1 MINYGHKA
9 SNVGRY
15 PLKSALRGE
24 TVNWF
29 DFVLLTI
36 LIVGLLYGMQTGLI
50 KAAFVAVG
58 GYAGWLLAG
67 QFGGRLGSLFDS
79 SLGNETLVSVISY
92 AIIIVGAL
100 IVASIAAKI
109 VKPLLTVFTLGLS
122 GMVDKLG
129 GLVLGLLIGVSIAG
143 ALVIGAARLTYD
155 FDTSILTDQ
164 VPDQAASAAGKIEEQ
179 LAEAESVR
187 ESLETALS
195 ESQLVPTFISVVGSL
210 PGDALGFIP
219 ADFMEALNILKAE
232 IDKTDTD

>member
-1 MINYGHKA
+1 
-9 SNVGRY
+9 
-15 PLKSALRGE
+15 
-24 TVNWF
+24 VNWF
-29 DFVLLTI
+29 DFVLLAVLI
-36 LIVGLLYGMQTGLI
+36 LGILYGMKTGLI

-67 QFGGRLGSLFDS
+67 QFGGRVGSLFDS

-109 VKPLLTVFTLGLS
+109 VKPLLTVFTLGMS
-122 GMVDKLG
+122 SMVDKLG

-155 FDTSILTDQ
+155 FDTSILTDK
-164 VPDQAASAAGKIEEQ
+164 VPDQAGNVEEIEKL
-179 LAEAESVR
+179 LAKPEEVR
-187 ESLETALS
+187 ETLQTALS
-195 ESQLVPTFISVVGSL
+195 ESKLVPTFINVVDSL

-232 IDKTDTD
+232 IDKADTD

>member
-1 MINYGHKA
+1 M
-9 SNVGRY
+9 
-15 PLKSALRGE
+15 
-24 TVNWF
+24 NWF
-29 DFVLLTI
+29 DFVLLAI
-36 LIVGLLYGMQTGLI
+36 LIVGLLYGMKTGLI

-67 QFGGRLGSLFDS
+67 QFGGRVGSLFDS

-109 VKPLLTVFTLGLS
+109 VKPLLTVFTLGMS
-122 GMVDKLG
+122 SMVDKLG

-155 FDTSILTDQ
+155 FDTSILTDR
-164 VPDQAASAAGKIEEQ
+164 VPDQASNVEEIEKF
-179 LAEAESVR
+179 LAKPEEVR
-187 ESLETALS
+187 ETLQTALS
-195 ESQLVPTFISVVGSL
+195 ESQLVPTFISVVDSL

-219 ADFMEALNILKAE
+219 ADFMEALDILKSE

>member
-1 MINYGHKA
+1 VINCGQNTSDA
-9 SNVGRY
+9 EIS
-15 PLKSALRGE
+15 LLISALRGE

-29 DFVLLTI
+29 DFVLLAI
-36 LIVGLLYGMQTGLI
+36 LIVGLLYGMKTGLI

-67 QFGGRLGSLFDS
+67 QFGGRVGSLFDS

-92 AIIIVGAL
+92 AIIIVVSL

-109 VKPLLTVFTLGLS
+109 VKPMLTVFTLGMS
-122 GMVDKLG
+122 SMVDKLG

-155 FDTSILTDQ
+155 FDTSLLTDK
-164 VPDQAASAAGKIEEQ
+164 VPDQAGNVEEIEKL
-179 LAEAESVR
+179 LAKPEEVR
-187 ESLETALS
+187 ETLQTALS
-195 ESQLVPTFISVVGSL
+195 ESQLVHAFLSVVDSL

-219 ADFMEALNILKAE
+219 ADFMEALDILKAE

>member
-1 MINYGHKA
+1 M
-9 SNVGRY
+9 
-15 PLKSALRGE
+15 
-24 TVNWF
+24 NWF
-29 DFVLLTI
+29 DFVLLAVLI
-36 LIVGLLYGMQTGLI
+36 LGILYGMKTGLI

-67 QFGGRLGSLFDS
+67 QFGGRVGSLFDS

-109 VKPLLTVFTLGLS
+109 VKPLLTVFTLGMS
-122 GMVDKLG
+122 SMVDKLG

-155 FDTSILTDQ
+155 FDTSILTDK
-164 VPDQAASAAGKIEEQ
+164 VPDQAGNVEEIEKL
-179 LAEAESVR
+179 LAKPEEVR
-187 ESLETALS
+187 ETLQTALS
-195 ESQLVPTFISVVGSL
+195 ESKLVPTFINVVDSL

-232 IDKTDTD
+232 IDKADTD

>member
-1 MINYGHKA
+1 
-9 SNVGRY
+9 
-15 PLKSALRGE
+15 
-24 TVNWF
+24 VNWF
-29 DFVLLTI
+29 DFVLLAVLI
-36 LIVGLLYGMQTGLI
+36 LGILYGMKTGLI

-67 QFGGRLGSLFDS
+67 QFGGRVGSLFDS

-109 VKPLLTVFTLGLS
+109 VKPLLTVFTLGMS
-122 GMVDKLG
+122 SMVDKLG

-155 FDTSILTDQ
+155 FDTSILTDK
-164 VPDQAASAAGKIEEQ
+164 VPDQAGNVEEIEKL
-179 LAEAESVR
+179 LAKPEEVR
-187 ESLETALS
+187 ETLQTALS
-195 ESQLVPTFISVVGSL
+195 ESQLVPTFINVVDSL

-232 IDKTDTD
+232 IDKADTD

>member
-1 MINYGHKA
+1 M
-9 SNVGRY
+9 
-15 PLKSALRGE
+15 
-24 TVNWF
+24 NWF
-29 DFVLLTI
+29 DFVLLAI
-36 LIVGLLYGMQTGLI
+36 LIVSLLYGMQSGLI

-67 QFGGRLGSLFDS
+67 QFGGRVGSLFDN

-109 VKPLLTVFTLGLS
+109 VKPFLTVFTLGMS
-122 GMVDKLG
+122 NMVDKLG

-143 ALVIGAARLTYD
+143 ALIIGAARLTYD
-155 FDTSILTDQ
+155 FETSILTDK
-164 VPDQAASAAGKIEEQ
+164 VPDQVVGNVGQIEEQ
-179 LAEAESVR
+179 LAKVESVK
-187 ESLETALS
+187 ENLETALG
-195 ESQLVPTFISVVGSL
+195 ESQLVATFVNVVDSL

-219 ADFMEALNILKAE
+219 ADFMEALKILKAQ

>member
-1 MINYGHKA
+1 M
-9 SNVGRY
+9 
-15 PLKSALRGE
+15 LKSALRGE
-24 TVNWF
+24 MVNWF
-29 DFVLLTI
+29 DFVLLAI
-36 LIVGLLYGMQTGLI
+36 LIVGLLYGMKTGLI

-109 VKPLLTVFTLGLS
+109 VNPLLTVFTLGLS

-155 FDTSILTDQ
+155 FDSSIITDQ
-164 VPDQAASAAGKIEEQ
+164 VPDQAASAVGQIEEQ
-179 LAEAESVR
+179 LAKAESVR

-195 ESQLVPTFISVVGSL
+195 GSQLVPTFISVVDSL

-219 ADFMEALNILKAE
+219 ADFMDALHILKAE

>member
-1 MINYGHKA
+1 M
-9 SNVGRY
+9 
-15 PLKSALRGE
+15 
-24 TVNWF
+24 VNWF
-29 DFVLLTI
+29 DFVLLAI
-36 LIVGLLYGMQTGLI
+36 LIVGLLYGMNTGLI

-109 VKPLLTVFTLGLS
+109 VKPLLTVFTLGMS
-122 GMVDKLG
+122 SMVDKLG

-143 ALVIGAARLTYD
+143 ALVIGSARLTYD

-164 VPDQAASAAGKIEEQ
+164 AASAVGQIEEQ
-179 LAEAESVR
+179 LAKAESVR